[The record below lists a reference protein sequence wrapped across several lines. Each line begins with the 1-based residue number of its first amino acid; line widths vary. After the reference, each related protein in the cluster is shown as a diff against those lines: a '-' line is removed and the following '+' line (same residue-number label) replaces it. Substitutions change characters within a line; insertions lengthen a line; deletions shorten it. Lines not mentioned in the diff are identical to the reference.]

1 MLEAIAIIF
10 LLLWA
15 LGLATSF
22 TMGGFIHIFIVLA
35 VALVLIRM
43 MQRGKRRGK
52 RT

>member
-1 MLEAIAIIF
+1 MLEAVAIIF

-35 VALVLIRM
+35 VALVLIRVL
-43 MQRGKRRGK
+43 QGKRRGK